1 MRSPR
6 LGSGDW
12 DRGSLGRTQV
22 GQAVRWTMGFEPGA
36 PARTTEPA
44 RLRGFRRWTLLDTTP
59 TPPDPWKRCS
69 AARPARAI
77 APSPRSQT
85 GRLLALGKLPE
96 PLHLGISGR
105 AGSSTRWD
113 SVFVRSISSRIRD
126 IVPPP
131 EVCAT
136 ATAHCGN
143 GGSALA
149 RLLLCGSVGRFG
161 LSAAA
166 TPNVPNWWRS

>member
-22 GQAVRWTMGFEPGA
+22 GQAVRWTMGFESGPPPEPRNPRVCGVSADGPYWTPLQPLRTPGSVA
-36 PARTTEPA
+36 P
-44 RLRGFRRWTLLDTTP
+44 
-59 TPPDPWKRCS
+59 
-69 AARPARAI
+69 RPAQHAI
-77 APSPRSQT
+77 APSPQSQT

-113 SVFVRSISSRIRD
+113 SAFVRSISSRIRD